1 MKITIIEANSDLG
14 VKVDGANL
22 GPHILSE
29 HFKDKFDV
37 VKVDKGNFTKNKEEN
52 NKCRNLEAVNDFDER
67 LYNTILE
74 LKENNIFPLNF
85 GGDHTVAIPSA
96 LASIKKEDSLGIIWI
111 DAHSDYNTFETTV
124 TGNLH
129 GLPLAA
135 VNERC
140 NNLTKFH
147 KGNYYKNENTV
158 IVGGRDIDDW
168 EWPNLEKDH
177 IKVFTTEDIHKY
189 GPEEIMRQA
198 FEIASNGTKG
208 VHISYDIDVIDPVVA
223 PGVSVPARD
232 GITKEEALE
241 IADIIPKYKNI
252 IKSMDVVEFNP
263 TTDIDHKTEDLAV
276 EIINR
281 ITKIKED

>member
-14 VKVDGANL
+14 VKVDGSNL

-29 HFKDKFDV
+29 HFKDKYDV
-37 VKVDKGNFTKNKEEN
+37 IKVDKGNYEKNKDIN

-67 LYNTILE
+67 LYNTILD
-74 LKENNIFPLNF
+74 LKEKDVFPLNF
-85 GGDHTVAIPSA
+85 GGDHTVAIASS
-96 LASIKKEDSLGIIWI
+96 LASIKKEESLGIIWI
-111 DAHSDYNTFETTV
+111 DAHADYNTFETTV

-135 VNERC
+135 VNNRC
-140 NNLTKFH
+140 ANLTKFH
-147 KGNYYKNENTV
+147 QGNYYNNENTV

-189 GPEEIMRQA
+189 GPEEIMKQA
-198 FEIASNGTKG
+198 FEIASKNTNG
-208 VHISYDIDVIDPVVA
+208 VHVSYDIDVIDPEVA
-223 PGVSVPARD
+223 PGVSVPAVG

-241 IADIIPKYKNI
+241 IANIIPKYKDI

-263 TTDIDHKTEDLAV
+263 TNDIDHKTEDLAV